1 MPENWPV
8 APSLLLPLVGILLF
22 LVFLPLL
29 GKVPLSYNLRNL
41 LVRWRTTALTA
52 LAFTLVV
59 GLLMVML
66 AFVNGMNRLSEGSSH
81 PGNVVV
87 LSEGANDEMNSNLAF
102 GDAGEIATLRE
113 IVRDPQGQP
122 LCSREVY
129 VGISQ
134 PLASKPGETS
144 RRRIMQFRGIDD
156 PVLAARVHEIELVPG
171 GTWFSEAGVRA
182 VPGKGTGGSALQT
195 VEAVVGQDLAREW
208 GLGLGD
214 VFEGGTRHWVVVGIM
229 KSTGAA
235 SGSEI
240 WAKRQLVGQTFGK
253 TTAYTTLVLRTH
265 DAARAGQLADYLSH
279 DYKKVALNA
288 QTEKEYYVKLSRTN
302 QDLLNATYLVAMV
315 IAVGG
320 IFGVMNT
327 MFAAIA
333 NRARD
338 IGVLRILG
346 FRRWQI
352 LVSFL
357 SEALV
362 LALLGGLLGCALGSL
377 VHGRGASSF
386 MQGRSVAFTMIVDGN
401 TLAVGLLFALSM
413 GGLGG
418 LMPSLSAM
426 RVKPLEAL
434 R

>member
-8 APSLLLPLVGILLF
+8 APTLLLPLVGTLL
-22 LVFLPLL
+22 LLAALPVL
-29 GKVPLSYNLRNL
+29 GRVPLSYNLRNL

-66 AFVNGMNRLSEGSSH
+66 AFVNGMNQLSTGSGQ

-87 LSEGANDEMNSNLAF
+87 LSEGANDEMNSNISF
-102 GDAGEIATLRE
+102 NDAGEIGTLRE
-113 IVRDPQGQP
+113 IVRDPHGQP

-129 VGISQ
+129 IGISQ
-134 PLASKPGETS
+134 PVEGKDGPRPG
-144 RRRIMQFRGIDD
+144 RRIMQFRGIED
-156 PVLAARVHEIELVPG
+156 PVIAARVRGVELLPG
-171 GTWFSEAGVRA
+171 GVWFSEAGVQA
-182 VPGKGTGGSALQT
+182 VPGKGAGGTTLQAI
-195 VEAVVGQDLAREW
+195 EAVVGQDLAREW
-208 GLGLGD
+208 GMSLGD
-214 VFEGGTRHWVVVGIM
+214 VFDGGARQWVVAGIM

-235 SGSEI
+235 FGSEI
-240 WAKRQLVGQTFGK
+240 WAERQLVAQTFGK
-253 TTAYTTLVLRTH
+253 TNALTTLVLRTR
-265 DAARAGQLADYLSH
+265 DAASASQFADFLSH
-279 DYKKVALNA
+279 DFKRVALNT
-288 QTEKEYYVKLSRTN
+288 QTEKEYYTKLAQVNDR
-302 QDLLNATYLVAMV
+302 LLGAAYLVAMV

-320 IFGVMNT
+320 VFGVMNT

-333 NRARD
+333 NRAKD

-357 SEALV
+357 SESLL
-362 LALLGGLLGCALGSL
+362 LALAGGLLGCALGLL

-386 MQGRSVAFTMIVDGN
+386 MQGRSVAFTMTVDGN
-401 TLAVGLLFALSM
+401 MLAVGLLFALGM

-426 RVKPLEAL
+426 RVRPLEAL

>member
-8 APSLLLPLVGILLF
+8 APTLLLPLAAALL
-22 LVFLPLL
+22 LLALLPLA
-29 GKVPLSYNLRNL
+29 GKVPLTYNLRNL

-59 GLLMVML
+59 GLLMIML
-66 AFVNGMNRLSEGSSH
+66 AFVNGMNRLSEGTGH
-81 PGNVVV
+81 PGNIVV
-87 LSEGANDEMNSNLAF
+87 LSEGANDELNSNLSVS
-102 GDAGEIATLRE
+102 DAGEIAALRE
-113 IVRDPQGQP
+113 IARDPQGRP

-134 PLASKPGETS
+134 PAGE
-144 RRRIMQFRGIDD
+144 RAGRRIMQFRGIED
-156 PVLAARVHEIELVPG
+156 PVIAARIREVQLLPG
-171 GTWFSEAGVRA
+171 GTWFSEAGTRGVPAGAAGGAELRA
-182 VPGKGTGGSALQT
+182 
-195 VEAVVGQDLAREW
+195 VEAVIGQDVAREW
-208 GLGLGD
+208 GIGLGD
-214 VFEGGTRHWVVVGIM
+214 VFDGGTRKWVIVGVM
-229 KSTGAA
+229 KSAGSAY
-235 SGSEI
+235 GSET
-240 WAKRQLVGQTFGK
+240 WAKCQLVGQTFGK
-253 TTAYTTLVLRTH
+253 ENAYTTLVLRTR
-265 DAARAGQLADYLSH
+265 DATDARAFADFLSH

-288 QTEKEYYVKLSRTN
+288 QTEKEYYAKLSEQN
-302 QDLLNATYLVAMV
+302 KELLASTYLVALV

-333 NRARD
+333 HRAKD
-338 IGVLRILG
+338 IGVLRLLG

-357 SEALV
+357 TESLV
-362 LALLGGLLGCALGSL
+362 LALAGGLVGCAAGLL

-386 MQGRSVAFTMIVDGN
+386 LQGRSVAFTMTVDGN
-401 TLAVGLLFALSM
+401 TLAIGLLFALGM
-413 GGLGG
+413 GALGG